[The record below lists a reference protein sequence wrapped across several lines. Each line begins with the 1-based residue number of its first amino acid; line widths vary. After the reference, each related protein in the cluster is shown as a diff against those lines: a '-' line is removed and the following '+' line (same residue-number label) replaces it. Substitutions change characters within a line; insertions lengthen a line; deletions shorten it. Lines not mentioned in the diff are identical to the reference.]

1 MPLPRLRGLRL
12 PSHTSGNGSEDE
24 KDDTLRVRRRTKSAH
39 TLPLSTIPTL
49 ELPEDPKTW
58 SPTHLCAYLS
68 STLCG
73 AGAWEFPDQATR
85 DLIAFVKEKQ
95 ILEKTLLRLN
105 EGDLEGYVFLLP
117 WFFPLSHIY
126 VTDYIF
132 LMIGLDIKDHGTN
145 CQQPTTC
152 PSHASCVKTSY
163 EAGFESGHRFP
174 VHSLQDD
181 DFSPHCFSVDVG
193 RRSRNTGFDST
204 SNGNERVKG
213 IIAPLARPSRRG
225 RRKGIGLT
233 E

>member
-12 PSHTSGNGSEDE
+12 PSHASGNGSEDE

-39 TLPLSTIPTL
+39 TLPLSTVPTL

-95 ILEKTLLRLN
+95 ILEKMLLRLN

-117 WFFPLSHIY
+117 WFFPLSYIY
-126 VTDYIF
+126 VTGYIF
-132 LMIGLDIKDHGTN
+132 LLIGLDIKDQGPN
-145 CQQPTTC
+145 CQ
-152 PSHASCVKTSY
+152 
-163 EAGFESGHRFP
+163 
-174 VHSLQDD
+174 
-181 DFSPHCFSVDVG
+181 
-193 RRSRNTGFDST
+193 
-204 SNGNERVKG
+204 
-213 IIAPLARPSRRG
+213 
-225 RRKGIGLT
+225 
-233 E
+233 